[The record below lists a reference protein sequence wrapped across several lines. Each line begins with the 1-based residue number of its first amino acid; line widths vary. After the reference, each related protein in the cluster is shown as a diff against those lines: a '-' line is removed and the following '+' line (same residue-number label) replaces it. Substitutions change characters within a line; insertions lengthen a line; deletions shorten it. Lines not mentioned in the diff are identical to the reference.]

1 MPFNPTCRSC
11 VPQNSRNW
19 GCARWKTT
27 KRCGAHKYCTNCVH
41 SLLWMPLSTEACT
54 RWVQTPKGLERLSSS
69 VPDLETSSS
78 FAIYVRPELGQLFRE
93 LDLIKMQW
101 YPDDKTMKGQFR
113 RLIATNVAGTTIHRD
128 KVRNEI
134 GELIYR
140 FTISFSERGET
151 RYVKYC
157 KVPPRI
163 HLARSR
169 LSTRI
174 GLAYFN
180 KHCINI
186 PLESGVVCAVSPPIN
201 G

>member
-1 MPFNPTCRSC
+1 
-11 VPQNSRNW
+11 
-19 GCARWKTT
+19 
-27 KRCGAHKYCTNCVH
+27 
-41 SLLWMPLSTEACT
+41 MPLPKEACT
-54 RWVQTPKGLERLSSS
+54 GWVQTPKGLERLSSS

-140 FTISFSERGET
+140 FTISFSQRGET

-157 KVPPRI
+157 RVPPRI
-163 HLARSR
+163 HEGPSGAENKKL
-169 LSTRI
+169 LSKTDQ
-174 GLAYFN
+174 AYLK